1 MPMRRLLL
9 SACLLLPVFGVAPA
23 MAAPEVMV
31 LTSEDPMLRLGRF
44 TFPGGKTLDLS
55 VGIGSAAYHR
65 PGDPADIVYTL
76 SDRGPNIACSEAEAF
91 TGLARNTICAEDRQ
105 GRIYPVPGY
114 SPTLYGV
121 RLLPAEKR
129 FQVFEAIALKTRDGV
144 PLSGLTN
151 PLAGRTEQPL
161 DGQGRKLGYDAS
173 AIDAEGMV
181 RLPDGSAWIGEEN
194 GPSLVH
200 VGADGRVL
208 RRVVPAGGTAGE
220 LSAARYE
227 VVEGLPAILARRQS
241 NRGIESLAGT
251 PDGRVLYAVVQNPL
265 ANPDAAAYRAA
276 RNSRVLR
283 YEPGSNR
290 VTGEWVYP
298 LEAPQSFRLDPSDA
312 QNDPRISEAA
322 WLGPDR
328 LLVLERTEKT
338 TKLFEVVLG
347 DATDIAGSRWDDAAT
362 RPTLEQSNDLSG
374 TGVVPLRKRL
384 VLDSADHPEMP
395 GKLEGIALLP
405 DGTLM
410 LVNDDDFGIGG
421 ERTRIVLVRGLALN
435 LGR

>member
-1 MPMRRLLL
+1 MMRRLLLL
-9 SACLLLPVFGVAPA
+9 SACLMLPALAAAAPA
-23 MAAPEVMV
+23 PAVPEITV

-44 TFPGGKTLDLS
+44 AFAGGKTLELS

-76 SDRGPNIACSEAEAF
+76 SDRGPNFACSEAEGVSGVPRA
-91 TGLARNTICAEDRQ
+91 TLCAEDRG
-105 GRIYPVPGY
+105 GRVYPVPGY

-121 RLLPAEKR
+121 RLLPEAGR
-129 FQVFEAIALKTRDGV
+129 FQVFDAIAVKTRDGRPV
-144 PLSGLTN
+144 TGLTN
-151 PLAGRTEQPL
+151 PLPGRTEQPL
-161 DGQGRKLGYDAS
+161 DGQGRKLDYDAS
-173 AIDAEGMV
+173 AIDAEGLV

-200 VGADGRVL
+200 VGADGRIL

-220 LSAARYE
+220 LAAAGYE
-227 VVEGLPAILARRQS
+227 VVEGLPAILAKRQS

-251 PDGRVLYAVVQNPL
+251 PDGRMLYAVVQNPL
-265 ANPDAAAYRAA
+265 ANPDAAAYRTA
-276 RNSRVLR
+276 RNSRILR
-283 YEPGSNR
+283 YEPAANR

-298 LEAPQSFRLDPSDA
+298 LDAPQSFRLDPSEA

-338 TKLFEVVLG
+338 TKLFEVTLG
-347 DATDIAGSRWDDAAT
+347 EATDIAGSRWDDAAT

-374 TGVVPLRKRL
+374 TAVTPLTKRL
-384 VLDSADHPEMP
+384 VLDSAEHPDLP
-395 GKLEGIALLP
+395 AKLEGIALLP
-405 DGTLM
+405 DGRLL
-410 LVNDDDFGIGG
+410 LVNDDDFGISG
-421 ERTRIVLVRGLALN
+421 ERTRIVLLRGLE

>member
-1 MPMRRLLL
+1 MRALLL
-9 SACLLLPVFGVAPA
+9 STCLMLAPVLPAL
-23 MAAPEVMV
+23 AAPEVTV
-31 LTSEDPMLRLGRF
+31 LTSEDPILRLGRVAF
-44 TFPGGKTLDLS
+44 AGGRTLEMS

-65 PGDPADIVYTL
+65 PGDPGDIVYTL
-76 SDRGPNIACSEAEAF
+76 SDRGPNFACSEAEAV
-91 TGLARNTICAEDRQ
+91 TGVARGVLCAADRN
-105 GRIYPVPGY
+105 GRVYPVPGY

-121 RLLPAEKR
+121 RLRVAEGR
-129 FQVFEAIALKTRDGV
+129 FEVFESIALKTRRGV
-144 PLSGLTN
+144 PLTGLTN
-151 PLAGRTEQPL
+151 PLPGRTEQPL
-161 DGQGRKLGYDAS
+161 DAAGAKLAFAAS
-173 AIDAEGMV
+173 AIDAEGLV

-208 RRVVPAGGTAGE
+208 RRVVPFGGTAAE
-220 LSAARYE
+220 LAGADYP

-251 PDGRVLYAVVQNPL
+251 PDGETLYAIVQNPL

-298 LEAPQSFRLDPSDA
+298 LELPQSFRLDPSDA

-338 TKLFEVVLG
+338 TKLFEVRLNE
-347 DATDIAGSRWDDAAT
+347 ATDISGSRWDDAAT

-374 TGVVPLRKRL
+374 TGVVPLAKRL
-384 VLDSADHPEMP
+384 VLDSADHPELP
-395 GKLEGIALLP
+395 VKLEGIALLP

-410 LVNDDDFGIGG
+410 LINDDDFGISG
-421 ERTRIVLVRGLALN
+421 ERTRIVLVRGLALG
-435 LGR
+435 L

>member
-1 MPMRRLLL
+1 MRALLL
-9 SACLLLPVFGVAPA
+9 STCLMLAPVLPAL
-23 MAAPEVMV
+23 AAPEVTV
-31 LTSEDPMLRLGRF
+31 LTSEDPILRLGRVAF
-44 TFPGGKTLDLS
+44 AGGRTLEMS

-65 PGDPADIVYTL
+65 PGDPGDIVYTL
-76 SDRGPNIACSEAEAF
+76 SDRGPNFACSEAEAV
-91 TGLARNTICAEDRQ
+91 TGVARGVLCAADRN
-105 GRIYPVPGY
+105 GRVYPVPGY
-114 SPTLYGV
+114 SPTLYGL
-121 RLLPAEKR
+121 RLRPAEGR
-129 FQVFEAIALKTRDGV
+129 FEVFESIALKTRRGV
-144 PLSGLTN
+144 PLTGLTN

-161 DGQGRKLGYDAS
+161 DATGAKLAFDAS
-173 AIDAEGMV
+173 AIDAEGLV

-208 RRVVPAGGTAGE
+208 RRVVPFGGTAQE
-220 LSAARYE
+220 LAGADYP

-251 PDGRVLYAVVQNPL
+251 PDGETLYAIVQNPL

-298 LEAPQSFRLDPSDA
+298 LDPPQSFRLDPSDA

-338 TKLFEVVLG
+338 TKLFEVRLNE
-347 DATDIAGSRWDDAAT
+347 ATDISGSRWDDAAT

-374 TGVVPLRKRL
+374 TGVMPLAKRL
-384 VLDSADHPEMP
+384 VLDSADHPELP
-395 GKLEGIALLP
+395 VKLEGIALLP

-410 LVNDDDFGIGG
+410 LINDDDFGISG
-421 ERTRIVLVRGLALN
+421 ERTRIVLVRGLALG
-435 LGR
+435 L

>member
-1 MPMRRLLL
+1 MRALLL
-9 SACLLLPVFGVAPA
+9 STCLMLAPVLPAL
-23 MAAPEVMV
+23 AAPEVTV
-31 LTSEDPMLRLGRF
+31 LTSEDPILRLGRVAF
-44 TFPGGKTLDLS
+44 AGGRTLEMS

-65 PGDPADIVYTL
+65 PGDPGDIVYTL
-76 SDRGPNIACSEAEAF
+76 SDRGPNFACSEAEAV
-91 TGLARNTICAEDRQ
+91 TGVARGVLCAADRN
-105 GRIYPVPGY
+105 GRVYPVPGY

-121 RLLPAEKR
+121 RLRPSEGR
-129 FQVFEAIALKTRDGV
+129 FEVFESIALKTRRGV
-144 PLSGLTN
+144 PLTGLTN

-161 DGQGRKLGYDAS
+161 DATGAKLDFDAS
-173 AIDAEGMV
+173 AIDAEGLV

-208 RRVVPAGGTAGE
+208 RRVVPFGGTAAE
-220 LSAARYE
+220 LAGADYP

-251 PDGRVLYAVVQNPL
+251 PDGETLYAIVQNPL

-290 VTGEWVYP
+290 VRGEWVYP
-298 LEAPQSFRLDPSDA
+298 LELPQSFRLDPSDA

-338 TKLFEVVLG
+338 TKLFEVRLNE
-347 DATDIAGSRWDDAAT
+347 ATDISGSRWDDAAT

-374 TGVVPLRKRL
+374 TGVVPLAKRL
-384 VLDSADHPEMP
+384 VLDSADHPELP
-395 GKLEGIALLP
+395 VKLEGIALLP

-410 LVNDDDFGIGG
+410 LINDDDFGISG
-421 ERTRIVLVRGLALN
+421 ERTKIVLVRGLALG
-435 LGR
+435 L